1 MRLERL
7 DRKAASLRLD
17 LPPHQSSYVDLP
29 ESFGR
34 RFTVSIDT
42 EEEFDW
48 GKPFTRGPHGTGHGS
63 RFPDIQRLLGGAGVT
78 PLYLIDYPIA
88 DDPRCTEQLRE
99 WQERGEC
106 DVGTHLHP
114 WVNPPFDEEVNGRNS
129 FAGNLPIELE
139 RAKLLRLTDRIEEAL
154 GRRPTVYRAGRYGVG
169 PNSGQL
175 LVDAGYTV
183 DCSVRPHHDYSN
195 EGGPD
200 FRDIEPRPYWV
211 GEGDLLQV
219 PLTVGFTGLLR
230 SHPELYARS
239 RGIPRAHGVLARAHL
254 LNRVA
259 ISPEGMPLPEVLEA
273 LDRLCGDGLRLFSL
287 SFHSP
292 SIEPGHTDYVRDE
305 KDLRDFHAWWGG
317 VFDYFA
323 AKGIE
328 PASIG
333 EIAAAAE
340 SARYPETLAPLR
352 AIG

>member
-1 MRLERL
+1 MRPESF
-7 DRKAASLRLD
+7 DRQSGSPRLD
-17 LPPHQSSYVDLP
+17 LPPDPANYVDLP
-29 ESFGR
+29 DSFGR

-48 GKPFTRGPHGTGHGS
+48 ARPFTRGPHRTGHGK
-63 RFPDIQRLLGGAGVT
+63 RFPEIQRLLGGAGVT

-88 DDPRCTEQLRE
+88 DDPRCTEQLRD
-99 WQERGEC
+99 WQEHGEC

-129 FAGNLPIELE
+129 FAGNLPIALE
-139 RAKLLRLTDRIEEAL
+139 RAKLLRLTDRIEQAI

-169 PNSGQL
+169 PESGRL
-175 LVDAGYTV
+175 LVEAGYRV
-183 DCSVRPHHDYSN
+183 DCSVRPRHDYSA

-200 FRDIEPRPYWV
+200 FSAIEPRPYWV
-211 GEGDLLQV
+211 GEGQLLQV

-230 SHPELYARS
+230 GHPGLYDRLRS
-239 RGIPRAHGVLARAHL
+239 LKHGHGIFARARL

-259 ISPEGMPLPEVLEA
+259 ISPEGMPLAEVLEA
-273 LDRLCGDGLRLFSL
+273 LERLCGDGLRLFSL

-292 SIEPGHTDYVRDE
+292 SIEPGHTAYVRDAA
-305 KDLRDFHAWWGG
+305 DLRAFHGWWDG

-323 AKGIE
+323 RNGIA

-333 EIAAAAE
+333 EIEAAAQLSRTREA
-340 SARYPETLAPLR
+340 LAPAR